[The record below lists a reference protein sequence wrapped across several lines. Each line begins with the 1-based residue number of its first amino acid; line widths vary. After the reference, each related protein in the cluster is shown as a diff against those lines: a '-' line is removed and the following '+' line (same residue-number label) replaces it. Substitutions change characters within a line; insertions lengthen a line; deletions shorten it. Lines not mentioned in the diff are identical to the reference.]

1 MNDFFIEFK
10 WKSINEIPTEHW
22 KNNPAISPK
31 YLVKCGST
39 NGLSILGYTNYS
51 YVTNSWIDCCCAT
64 EPGVWKV
71 QEWTDIKI

>member
-31 YLVKCGST
+31 YLVKCGSIK
-39 NGLSILGYTNYS
+39 GLSILGYTNYS
-51 YVTNSWIDCCCAT
+51 YATNSWMDCFCAT
-64 EPGVWKV
+64 EPGIWKV